1 MNVLI
6 VLIVSFGIAAGL
18 FKMTG
23 GNYRFV
29 KAGSIAMSAML
40 LFTSM
45 GHFLYAKGMSMMLPE
60 FFPLKIE
67 LVYFTG
73 ILEIAA
79 AIGLQITKFRRLTA
93 LLLVVFFVAI
103 LPANIQA
110 SLNHIDIYEANNQGP
125 GVDYLWFRVPLQLF
139 LIAWAYGLFMNQ
151 TKWI

>member
-6 VLIVSFGIAAGL
+6 VLIASFGIAAGY
-18 FKMTG
+18 FKMTT

-29 KAGSIAMSAML
+29 NSGSIAMSAML

-60 FFPLKIE
+60 FLPFKIE

-79 AIGLQITKFRRLTA
+79 AIGL
-93 LLLVVFFVAI
+93 
-103 LPANIQA
+103 
-110 SLNHIDIYEANNQGP
+110 
-125 GVDYLWFRVPLQLF
+125 
-139 LIAWAYGLFMNQ
+139 
-151 TKWI
+151 